1 MPLKFDYNPDTG
13 VTQYFDYDP
22 INDEINITSV
32 QDCSA
37 IVDYMTQLRNNE
49 EYSKKGIK
57 EEWWHYAKIPT
68 FVEIELRKKVINIY
82 DKNATKAILKEINQN
97 YPALKATTKTHA

>member
-1 MPLKFDYNPDTG
+1 MPIKFDFNPDTG

-22 INDEINITSV
+22 IKDEIHIISS

-37 IVDYMTQLRNNE
+37 LIDQMARLRNDE

-57 EEWWHYAKIPT
+57 EEWWHYATIPAI
-68 FVEIELRKKVINIY
+68 VEIELRKKGLNIY